1 MAAAYNIYGTTI
13 PSLTLLVKLQSRLT
27 RCRELLTN
35 QACCKR
41 GLSLVVRAVH
51 QMRQKASIFFPSRSF
66 RFGFQPKHPILVV
79 TSCAVSAWA
88 LSLLVTAAGRDG
100 GSNDR
105 LLTDT

>member
-51 QMRQKASIFFPSRSF
+51 QMRQKASIFFPFQELSF
-66 RFGFQPKHPILVV
+66 WIPTKASDTGGHKLCCLCLGSKLTCHSSGEEWRLERPV
-79 TSCAVSAWA
+79 TY
-88 LSLLVTAAGRDG
+88 
-100 GSNDR
+100 
-105 LLTDT
+105 